1 MKSYIEVRRAMGGP
15 FRGLYDL
22 IADVAGDVGSASSI
36 KTFKSDEQTGTG
48 SAQTIPHGLGATP
61 TLVFVV
67 PTLVGTDGVTITE
80 GTHGSV
86 NCSVTVTSG
95 AKYKVI
101 ALLIPTS

>member
-15 FRGLYDL
+15 FKGLYDL
-22 IADVAGDVGSASSI
+22 ISEVAGDVGSASSI

-61 TLVFVV
+61 TVV
-67 PTLVGTDGVTITE
+67 WVEFTSIGTDGANFTE

>member
-15 FRGLYDL
+15 FKGLYDL
-22 IADVAGDVGSASSI
+22 ISEVAGDVGSASSI

-48 SAQTIPHGLGATP
+48 EAQTIPHGLGATP
-61 TLVFVV
+61 TVV
-67 PTLVGTDGVTITE
+67 WVEFTSIGTDGANFTE